1 MKTNYKA
8 DIRVSVKENGR
19 ARWSAT
25 VNDVYVGDGETIYV
39 EDAFVRAGEA
49 VSDFVYERGVE

>member
-1 MKTNYKA
+1 MKSKYKV
-8 DIRVSVKENGR
+8 DIRVSAKESGG
-19 ARWSAT
+19 AKWSAT

-39 EDAFVRAGEA
+39 EDAFIRAGEA